1 MFKNL
6 PTFKSLPQAIGLPFL
21 SSNED
26 AQLKFKSSPI
36 TGVKR
41 LYGDEVIPLSDVTYW
56 AQYYT
61 LFNSAADVYS
71 LITVHDVRQALSSQ
85 PTNLSNLV
93 LTLAHHLFTL
103 LPSQDFP
110 HPSSTSSQ
118 DLTKE
123 ALNCLRVLG
132 RVLVVIYES
141 EADVRERR
149 DHGVIDQ
156 EQSFAEQYLWS
167 RQRVEQGSGG
177 QEQNSFNQGADGGE
191 EEDNQFKIEDSDSE
205 GEADD
210 ADDKTEL
217 DEGARAFKA
226 TIGNPAPTPV
236 AKPELTK
243 EEGITDDPL
252 SQPTQG
258 NSDPSNGE
266 EGDNE
271 DEEYMPCLVDRL
283 FSCTIDLLFCAGF
296 TVPDSVRGDNITEK
310 INYVIWEKGVGST
323 VSIGS
328 TAELDRNKTEVLRFL
343 LILLSTT
350 IYTPPHALTT
360 TPNLPL
366 QTLTHS
372 LERRLVLSLLCSFL
386 NTSLAPSRASAGFIS
401 GQLPYNYLISKAAEE
416 RRTLVRVSL
425 MTLLVALDH
434 RVEGERS
441 MSMGEGKEENAFRY
455 FISKLH
461 RKEDFSFILDGIIG
475 ILQEHN
481 AVTNNYLPGSK
492 KPIPYILETYIL
504 LWRMVDL
511 NKRFRQ
517 YLLDSGKALDVVCY
531 VLVTCLDLKDD
542 PAHHGLLRLLS
553 YLLQTLSADQ
563 AFAKGLNQTIRL
575 SIPSKWAVQ
584 GSAADFLI
592 VSIYSIATTPGL
604 NPLFPALTISI
615 ANVAPYLT
623 NIGVQAS
630 TRLLQLFKAFSAPN
644 FLLADEGHPRL
655 VYYLLETFNSI
666 LYFQLNENPNLVYA
680 ILRAHQDFQTLA
692 TFTLVSGL
700 RDIQRRKALRAAAA
714 EKNAK
719 PGLQRTNSELEMLAE
734 KAALLGRDPEDLNED
749 NNNADSTPSS
759 LSRRPFSP
767 IEEDQ
772 TGSAQ
777 PLTSPGNLN
786 SADPLAHQSPASNID
801 LSDLPPPPPPPAS
814 ATPQPQ
820 SQPMSEK
827 ARGKMRATDSMTDLS
842 SPTGNGQNNVDGE
855 GQQVPE
861 VPDEELMR
869 VAQAGVGPNG
879 YVPTQEWVSSW
890 QKGLPLDPVLVAISE
905 LLPKI
910 QETQNQTIGAPSP
923 KVFNILKGVSLS
935 EVLPPAPPIVPRR
948 FLWSPASCVWLT
960 SLLWGDIYVA
970 GLTTDGVWRD
980 TQVRL
985 FGIKTAP
992 VKGRGAQV
1000 GRVLKMIG
1008 VV

>member
-26 AQLKFKSSPI
+26 AQLKFKSSAT
-36 TGVKR
+36 TGIKR
-41 LYGDEVIPLSDVTYW
+41 LYGDDVIPLSDVTYW

-71 LITVHDVRQALSSQ
+71 LITVQDVRQALSNQ
-85 PTNLSNLV
+85 PINLSNLV

-103 LPSQDFP
+103 LPSQEFP

-118 DLTKE
+118 DLSKE

-149 DHGVIDQ
+149 DHGVNDQ
-156 EQSFAEQYLWS
+156 EQSFAEKYLWS
-167 RQRVEQGSGG
+167 RQKVEQNENGQGSSSMEQG
-177 QEQNSFNQGADGGE
+177 QGE
-191 EEDNQFKIEDSDSE
+191 GEDDNQFKIEDSDSE
-205 GEADD
+205 GEGNDGD
-210 ADDKTEL
+210 EHTEL

-226 TIGNPAPTPV
+226 TIGHPAAAAGGSTP
-236 AKPELTK
+236 KPELTK
-243 EEGITDDPL
+243 EEGITNDPL
-252 SQPTQG
+252 SQPTSG
-258 NSDPSNGE
+258 DAGVANGE
-266 EGDNE
+266 EGDKE

-296 TVPDSVRGDNITEK
+296 TVPDSVRGDNVAEK

-323 VSIGS
+323 VSVGS

-350 IYTPPHALTT
+350 IYTPPHALATT
-360 TPNLPL
+360 LNLPL

-401 GQLPYNYLISKAAEE
+401 GQLPYNHLISKAAEE
-416 RRTLVRVSL
+416 RRTLVRASL

-542 PAHHGLLRLLS
+542 PANHGLLRLLS

-563 AFAKGLNQTIRL
+563 TFAKGLNQTIRL

-680 ILRAHQDFQTLA
+680 ILRSHQDFQTLA

-734 KAALLGRDPEDLNED
+734 KAALLGRDPEDLNAD
-749 NNNADSTPSS
+749 NNASSALSS
-759 LSRRPFSP
+759 LSQRPFSP
-767 IEEDQ
+767 NNESEDG
-772 TGSAQ
+772 TAQ
-777 PLTSPGNLN
+777 PLTTPGDLN
-786 SADPLAHQSPASNID
+786 SADPLAQQTPTTDVNLA
-801 LSDLPPPPPPPAS
+801 DLPPPPPS
-814 ATPQPQ
+814 AAAAA
-820 SQPMSEK
+820 QPMSEK

-842 SPTGNGQNNVDGE
+842 SPTGNGQNNLDGD

-861 VPDEELMR
+861 IPDEELMR

-910 QETQNQTIGAPSP
+910 QETQNHIIGAPSS

>member
-21 SSNED
+21 STQED
-26 AQLKFKSSPI
+26 AQLKFKSSPGGI
-36 TGVKR
+36 KR
-41 LYGDEVIPLSDVTYW
+41 LYSDEVIPNSDVTYW
-56 AQYYT
+56 SQYYS
-61 LFNSAADVYS
+61 LFNSSADVYS
-71 LITVHDVRQALSSQ
+71 LISVQDVRQALTNQ
-85 PTNLSNLV
+85 PNNLSTLI
-93 LTLAHHLFTL
+93 LTLSHHLFTL
-103 LPSQDFP
+103 LPSPGFP
-110 HPSSTSSQ
+110 HSPSPAQ
-118 DLTKE
+118 DLSRE

-132 RVLVVIYES
+132 RLLVVIYEYES
-141 EADVRERR
+141 DLKEKV
-149 DHGVIDQ
+149 DHGIIPPNEVDD
-156 EQSFAEQYLWS
+156 QSFARKWLYS
-167 RQRVEQGSGG
+167 RSLVDKQEQGDGSVKESL
-177 QEQNSFNQGADGGE
+177 EQD
-191 EEDNQFKIEDSDSE
+191 DQFKIEDSDSE
-205 GEADD
+205 HEEEDGED
-210 ADDKTEL
+210 E
-217 DEGARAFKA
+217 DEGVRAFKA
-226 TIGNPAPTPV
+226 TVGHPASSSTPTPTT
-236 AKPELTK
+236 KK
-243 EEGITDDPL
+243 EEGVTDDPL
-252 SQPTQG
+252 SKAEPTEDTQK
-258 NSDPSNGE
+258 E
-266 EGDNE
+266 EE
-271 DEEYMPCLVDRL
+271 EKEYMPCLIERL

-296 TVPDSVRGDNITEK
+296 TVPDSVRGPNVTEK

-323 VSIGS
+323 VNVGS
-328 TAELDRNKTEVLRFL
+328 SAELDRNKTEVLRFL

-350 IYTPPHALTT
+350 IYTPPHALST

-366 QTLTHS
+366 EILTHS

-386 NTSLAPSRASAGFIS
+386 NTSLTPLKASFGIS
-401 GQLPYNYLISKAAEE
+401 GQIPYNHLISKAAEE
-416 RRTLVRVSL
+416 RRTLVRASL
-425 MTLLVALDH
+425 MVLLVALDH
-434 RVEGERS
+434 RVENQGS
-441 MSMGEGKEENAFRY
+441 AGMVMGEGKEENAFRY

-461 RKEDFSFILDGIIG
+461 RKEDFSFLLDGIIG

-481 AVTNNYLPGSK
+481 AVTNGYLPGSK

-504 LWRMVDL
+504 LWRLVDL

-531 VLVTCLDLKDD
+531 ILVTSLDLKDD

-553 YLLQTLSADQ
+553 YLLQTLSADK
-563 AFAKGLNQTIRL
+563 AFAVSLNQTIRMT
-575 SIPSKWAVQ
+575 IPSRWAVA
-584 GSAADFLI
+584 GTAADFLI

-615 ANVAPYLT
+615 SNIAPYLV

-680 ILRAHQDFQTLA
+680 ILRSHQDFQTLA

-714 EKNAK
+714 GRNTNNR
-719 PGLQRTNSELEMLAE
+719 GLTRTPSETDMQAE
-734 KAALLGRDPEDLNED
+734 KAALLGRDPDHETDD
-749 NNNADSTPSS
+749 QDPSS
-759 LSRRPFSP
+759 PSSQRRILSPP
-767 IEEDQ
+767 PTIPEEPA
-772 TGSAQ
+772 SVAQ
-777 PLTSPGNLN
+777 PLTTPGPDVV
-786 SADPLAHQSPASNID
+786 SDPLAQPSPTATID
-801 LSDLPPPPPPPAS
+801 LPSPPQAQNGLS
-814 ATPQPQ
+814 GKQ
-820 SQPMSEK
+820 
-827 ARGKMRATDSMTDLS
+827 RGKLRAVDTELNHDGSD
-842 SPTGNGQNNVDGE
+842 GHGQVE
-855 GQQVPE
+855 I
-861 VPDEELMR
+861 PDEELMR

-910 QETQNQTIGAPSP
+910 QENQQLTGAPSS

-935 EVLPPAPPIVPRR
+935 EVLPPSPPIVPRR
-948 FLWSPASCVWLT
+948 FQWSSASCVWLT

-980 TQVRL
+980 TTVRL
-985 FGIKTAP
+985 FGVKQAP

-1000 GRVLKMIG
+1000 GKFLKTIG